1 MSGWFAPNCVIYCY
15 NERKLIIEGGDVKQ
29 VIVGTGVILIS
40 MLSFNAIGSMDDE
53 KVDAKYIAEFRGMVC
68 QNGKNPAMCEKG
80 VNILMHLVNARA
92 KMAENCKILKAAG
105 KIEPKECHD
114 AIEVSDYVSGLLK

>member
-1 MSGWFAPNCVIYCY
+1 M
-15 NERKLIIEGGDVKQ
+15 KK
-29 VIVGTGVILIS
+29 VIVGAGVILIS

-53 KVDAKYIAEFRGMVC
+53 KIDAKYIAEFREMVC

-105 KIEPKECHD
+105 KTEPKECHD